1 MKGRKGEGM
10 VLSRRR
16 FLACSASGA
25 LLVACKKE
33 APPVPAT
40 VATDPPKPKRI
51 LILGGTGFLGPAIV
65 EAALARGHQV
75 TLFNRGKT
83 RPGLFPTLEKR
94 LGDRDP
100 KKGTGLDSLK
110 TGEWDAVFDD
120 SGYYPRTVTA
130 SAELLSARIKQYV
143 YISSI
148 SCYREPN
155 PVGGTEDAPL
165 ATLADPNVEEMGKSY
180 ENYGGLKAL
189 CEQAAQRALP
199 GRTTIVR
206 PGFIVGPD
214 DPTGRFTYWPVRFDR
229 GGEIAVP
236 GNPSDPIQIIDVR
249 DLASWLVLVA
259 EQGTTGTFN
268 ACGPDKPME
277 WGRVIAACKV
287 ATPTPG
293 TVVWV
298 PAETVEKSDV
308 SFPIWAPATG
318 DSKGF
323 HTWSNRRALAAGL
336 HFRPVEETVRDT
348 LAWYRAQTK
357 EADGRVKLAFSPE
370 DEAKVLGAWR
380 PATAPAAGGGDASG

>member
-1 MKGRKGEGM
+1 
-10 VLSRRR
+10 
-16 FLACSASGA
+16 
-25 LLVACKKE
+25 VA
-33 APPVPAT
+33 PAA
-40 VATDPPKPKRI
+40 VVNDPPKPKRI

-65 EAALARGHQV
+65 EVALAQGHQV

-83 RPGLFPTLEKR
+83 RPGLFPNVEKR

-100 KKGTGLDSLK
+100 KKGAGLDSLR

-120 SGYYPRTVTA
+120 SGYYPRAVAA
-130 SAELLSARIKQYV
+130 SAELLAGRVKQYV

-165 ATLADPNVEEMGKSY
+165 ATLTDPSVEEMGKSY

-189 CEQAAQRALP
+189 CEQAAQRAMP
-199 GRTTIVR
+199 GRTTVVR

-249 DLASWLVLVA
+249 DLARWLVHVV
-259 EQGTTGTFN
+259 EQGTMGVFN
-268 ACGPDKPME
+268 ACGPDKRME
-277 WGRVIAACKV
+277 WGRVIAACKT
-287 ATPTPG
+287 ATAAAG
-293 TVVWV
+293 SVVWL
-298 PAETVEKSDV
+298 PSEIVEKAGVD
-308 SFPIWAPATG
+308 FPIWAPATG

-323 HTWSNRRALAAGL
+323 HTWSNARALAAGL
-336 HFRPVEETVRDT
+336 RFRPVEETVRDT

-370 DEAKVLGAWR
+370 DEAKVLDVWR
-380 PATAPAAGGGDASG
+380 QTGGPRSGDAGGP